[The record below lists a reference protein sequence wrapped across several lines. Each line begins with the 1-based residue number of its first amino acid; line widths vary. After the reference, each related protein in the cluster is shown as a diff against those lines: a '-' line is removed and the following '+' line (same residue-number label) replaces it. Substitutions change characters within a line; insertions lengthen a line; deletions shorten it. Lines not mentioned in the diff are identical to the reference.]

1 MTYDRRGKGFFPALP
16 VTGNALRH
24 DLAAYRIRKINSSP
38 SCPPIAPL
46 SIAETIIKICD
57 TFANISP
64 IIIASRPSVNRFAKF
79 SQI

>member
-24 DLAAYRIRKINSSP
+24 DLAAYCIRKTNNSP
-38 SCPPIAPL
+38 SGRPSFESRNIL
-46 SIAETIIKICD
+46 KICD

>member
-24 DLAAYRIRKINSSP
+24 DLAAYRIRKTNSSP
-38 SCPPIAPL
+38 SCPPAAPL
-46 SIAETIIKICD
+46 SKAETIIKICD
-57 TFANISP
+57 TFANTSP